1 MKMDCVTT
9 IFPDGKRKQVNAS
22 YLFQDVDE
30 VENEVL
36 NLYPEIRY
44 QTFLGFGGAVTDSAG
59 YMYSLMNE
67 EQKKEL
73 IHSYFSESGCGYRMV
88 RIPID
93 SCDFSLEHYEA
104 SSLENQEGFSLE
116 RMGKYIFPLLDDIRE
131 AVGEDLEIMLTP
143 WSPPA
148 FMKTNGE
155 RNGGGKLKREYY
167 GQWADY
173 ICRYIRELKDRG
185 YKVTMLSVQNEP
197 KAVQTWDSC
206 VFTAQ
211 EEKEFL
217 RDYLVP
223 ALNRN
228 AIELKLFIWD
238 HNKERVLD
246 RARAVI
252 DKDTDSMIGGIA
264 VHWYSGDHF
273 EAVGM
278 VHDLYPEKEIIL
290 SEACIEYCKYQQ
302 GDCLE
307 NAKKYA
313 HDLVGNLKNGLTR
326 FLDWNLVLDEKGGP
340 NHVGNY
346 CDAPYLYH
354 TQTGE
359 LEERTTLTYLWHFSH
374 FICPNAVRIG
384 TSAYTEKLE
393 AVAFQTD
400 EAYVVVMLN
409 RTKEKLP
416 VNLRCEGKTL
426 SFVLEPESISTG
438 RISEEKE

>member
-1 MKMDCVTT
+1 MKMDYVTT
-9 IFPDGKRKQVNAS
+9 VFPDGKKKQIYNS
-22 YLFQDVDE
+22 CDFRDVDE

-36 NLYPEIRY
+36 NLYPGILY

-59 YMYSLMNE
+59 YVYSLLNE
-67 EQKKEL
+67 KQKEEVL
-73 IHSYFSESGCGYRMV
+73 HSYFSQDGCKYQMV
-88 RIPID
+88 RVPID

-116 RMGKYIFPLLDDIRE
+116 RMGKYIFPLLDDIQK
-131 AVGEDLEIMLTP
+131 AVGEKLEIMLTP

-155 RNGGGKLKREYY
+155 RNHGGRLKREYY
-167 GQWADY
+167 GQWAEY
-173 ICRYIRELKDRG
+173 ICRYVRELRAKG
-185 YKVTMLSVQNEP
+185 YPVTMLSVQNEP

-206 VFTAQ
+206 TFTAE

-223 ALNRN
+223 ALRRN
-228 AIELKLFIWD
+228 YINLKLFIWD
-238 HNKERVLD
+238 HNKERILD
-246 RARAVI
+246 RACAVI

-264 VHWYSGDHF
+264 AHWYSGDHF
-273 EAVGM
+273 EAVQM
-278 VHDLYPEKEIIL
+278 VHDRYPEKEIIL

-313 HDLVGNLKNGLTR
+313 HDLVGNLKSGLTR
-326 FLDWNLVLDEKGGP
+326 FFDWNLILDQQGGP

-354 TQTGE
+354 RENNE
-359 LEERTTLTYLWHFSH
+359 LEERPSLAYLWHFSH
-374 FICPNAVRIG
+374 FIRPGAVRIG
-384 TSAYTEKLE
+384 SSVYTEKLE
-393 AVAFQTD
+393 AAAFETEGEYVA
-400 EAYVVVMLN
+400 VMLN
-409 RTKEKLP
+409 RTKELLP
-416 VNLRCEGKTL
+416 VNIRLNGKTAEL
-426 SFVLEPESISTG
+426 ILEPESISTG
-438 RISEEKE
+438 RIKI